1 MTVDD
6 WVLEAVEALGRGN
19 GATLRQ
25 IQRHIDEFHY
35 EELSVDTIEVSLE
48 RLVKLGKVVVQAN
61 RWLPAKKSS
70 KEEVLKKLFGE

>member
-25 IQRHIDEFHY
+25 IQRRIDEFHY
-35 EELSVDTIEVSLE
+35 EELAVDTLEASLE
-48 RLVKLGKVVVQAN
+48 RLAELGKVAMKDD
-61 RWLPAKKSS
+61 RWLPVKKTT
-70 KEEVLKKLFGE
+70 KEDALKKLFGK